1 MNINTQEIISF
12 LSESENKI
20 LQLIN
25 EFRENPMK
33 FADKKDYIRK
43 KQISEYLNFVNA
55 LEKIPKLKVDKE
67 LIMQY
72 GKRRRN
78 YPMI

>member
-20 LQLIN
+20 LQSIN

-33 FADKKDYIRK
+33 FADKKI
-43 KQISEYLNFVNA
+43 I
-55 LEKIPKLKVDKE
+55 
-67 LIMQY
+67 
-72 GKRRRN
+72 
-78 YPMI
+78 